1 MKHQSE
7 KAPYDVL
14 ETNYEN
20 DFLTLLDK
28 YIDENRQNLVIVTP
42 ALKQEVE
49 EIVGDY
55 KIDLNG
61 EF

>member
-14 ETNYEN
+14 DTKHEN

-28 YIDENRQNLVIVTP
+28 DIDENRQNL
-42 ALKQEVE
+42 QS
-49 EIVGDY
+49 
-55 KIDLNG
+55 
-61 EF
+61 